1 MYSLSHLQWHFPKLI
16 WKLEARAGR
25 SFFAETLY
33 VCLMTVE
40 NSYLLLF
47 VGIFFAAS
55 SETILAVGLQCVI
68 VCYSLLQCVAVRC
81 SALQC
86 VAGRCR
92 ALQCA
97 AVRCSALQC
106 VAVCCS
112 VLQCGA
118 VWCSVLQCITERCNE
133 LFSASYSE
141 TIWDVAHDTVIF
153 NHTCSA
159 SSIINVQRIQSY
171 MFSVS
176 TNRGK
181 KMVVGQD
188 SIRFGHRCSVWQT
201 STYRSVLLFVGIFV
215 ASSSKRRCF
224 MALSRKPKLQA
235 LNPRP
240 SFPKTTPYTLIEKHH
255 RATSN
260 CHSVF
265 PSCFL
270 AEHFQVDWVLDSQ
283 SQPLNP
289 KP

>member
-86 VAGRCR
+86 VAVRCR
-92 ALQCA
+92 ALQGVAVRCSALQCA
-97 AVRCSALQC
+97 AVRCS
-106 VAVCCS
+106 
-112 VLQCGA
+112 VLQCSA
-118 VWCSVLQCITERCNE
+118 VR
-133 LFSASYSE
+133 
-141 TIWDVAHDTVIF
+141 
-153 NHTCSA
+153 CSA
-159 SSIINVQRIQSY
+159 VQCAAVHYRTLQWAVLRIILRDNLRRGTWHSHIQSY

-188 SIRFGHRCSVWQT
+188 SIRFGHRCSVWET

-224 MALSRKPKLQA
+224 MALTRKPKLQA